1 LYEDKRHQYWRRV
14 ISENQEDMKKLWQ
27 TFARVTGSNSS
38 NEYPS
43 AHTPDSF
50 ADFFKEKVDVVR
62 NDTSGSDLPVVPP
75 TATHSLNSWEPVT
88 PEEVADLI
96 KKSPSKSCRLD
107 PIPTKILKMF
117 ATMLSPFISMLFNVS
132 LSAGV
137 FPQKYKHA
145 VVRPLLKKENLDAS
159 QLKNYRPVSNLT
171 FLSKLLEKIVQ
182 KRLQSYLLV
191 SGVTMAHQ
199 SAYRRFHSTETA
211 LIKLYSDLL
220 LAADRGEISALCL
233 LDMSAAFDTV
243 DHDILIRRLENRFGI
258 SGSALGWFRSYL
270 TDRSFEVSDGDSSS
284 KKVQLVCSVPQGSV
298 LGPLLFVL
306 YIDELVD
313 IAKSMGL
320 EIHIYADDTQLYIHF
335 KPSNTSVS
343 VSILERGIRVIEQWL
358 SSSRL
363 RLNTDKTELLWL
375 GTDAL
380 LRLLEGMGP
389 VLKVGS
395 SVIEPSHEARLL
407 GVAVTPDLSLN
418 RHVSLTTSRCFYQ
431 LRQLKAVRH
440 CLDADSLSTLV
451 HAFVSSRV
459 DYCCSLLV
467 GSPRIVTD
475 KLQRVL
481 NAAARLITGT
491 RKYDH
496 GLTELLH
503 DQLHWLDMSERIKF
517 RVAVFMYNSLH
528 GMAPGY
534 LVDMCKFNADCRYNL
549 RRDRSDKLVIPRT
562 RLRTFGDRAF
572 AVAGPTLWN
581 SLPSSLRDLD
591 LSVSVFKRSLKT
603 FFFSSY

>member
-1 LYEDKRHQYWRRV
+1 
-14 ISENQEDMKKLWQ
+14 
-27 TFARVTGSNSS
+27 
-38 NEYPS
+38 
-43 AHTPDSF
+43 
-50 ADFFKEKVDVVR
+50 
-62 NDTSGSDLPVVPP
+62 
-75 TATHSLNSWEPVT
+75 
-88 PEEVADLI
+88 
-96 KKSPSKSCRLD
+96 
-107 PIPTKILKMF
+107 
-117 ATMLSPFISMLFNVS
+117 MLFNVS

-182 KRLQSYLLV
+182 KRLQSYISD

-306 YIDELVD
+306 YTDELVD

-343 VSILERGIRVIEQWL
+343 VSILNAGY
-358 SSSRL
+358 
-363 RLNTDKTELLWL
+363 
-375 GTDAL
+375 G
-380 LRLLEGMGP
+380 
-389 VLKVGS
+389 
-395 SVIEPSHEARLL
+395 
-407 GVAVTPDLSLN
+407 SLN
-418 RHVSLTTSRCFYQ
+418 SGCHL
-431 LRQLKAVRH
+431 
-440 CLDADSLSTLV
+440 
-451 HAFVSSRV
+451 
-459 DYCCSLLV
+459 
-467 GSPRIVTD
+467 
-475 KLQRVL
+475 
-481 NAAARLITGT
+481 
-491 RKYDH
+491 
-496 GLTELLH
+496 
-503 DQLHWLDMSERIKF
+503 
-517 RVAVFMYNSLH
+517 
-528 GMAPGY
+528 
-534 LVDMCKFNADCRYNL
+534 
-549 RRDRSDKLVIPRT
+549 
-562 RLRTFGDRAF
+562 
-572 AVAGPTLWN
+572 AG
-581 SLPSSLRDLD
+581 
-591 LSVSVFKRSLKT
+591 
-603 FFFSSY
+603 